1 MNGGLRFLGAAFLLA
16 FCYHWLID
24 NNWSDMEEEKYN
36 EEEDFVKTFSQTFQ
50 PPTSNQIGKGDKEKF
65 KSYLEDF
72 QSREFQ
78 SFIFCCVR
86 VTINIMV
93 VYFQILGQVLLE
105 EIHHSCLPRLVC
117 ELFAM
122 EDKSSLSESELS
134 LMTLISQTSLGTR
147 ASPSSNYHFA
157 AHMGQLL
164 VGIDGNKCQNFY
176 PACPLA
182 GNQALALA
190 RKIKIR

>member
-1 MNGGLRFLGAAFLLA
+1 ML
-16 FCYHWLID
+16 D
-24 NNWSDMEEEKYN
+24 
-36 EEEDFVKTFSQTFQ
+36 
-50 PPTSNQIGKGDKEKF
+50 
-65 KSYLEDF
+65 
-72 QSREFQ
+72 
-78 SFIFCCVR
+78 
-86 VTINIMV
+86 
-93 VYFQILGQVLLE
+93 
-105 EIHHSCLPRLVC
+105 EIRHSCLPRLVC

-176 PACPLA
+176 PSCPLA